1 MNKLSGKN
9 LFLILRR
16 FTGLLLIL
24 AAILAAIL
32 VTLVI
37 CYSLYM
43 VLARFIC
50 ITLLKI
56 VEFGESSFSS
66 WI

>member
-1 MNKLSGKN
+1 MIKLNTKN
-9 LFLILRR
+9 IFLIFRR

-24 AAILAAIL
+24 VAILA
-32 VTLVI
+32 TLVM

-50 ITLLKI
+50 ITLLKL
-56 VEFGESSFSS
+56 VELGETSFS
-66 WI
+66 WVL

>member
-1 MNKLSGKN
+1 MIKLSGKN
-9 LFLILRR
+9 LFLILRQ

-24 AAILAAIL
+24 AAIL
-32 VTLVI
+32 VTLVM
-37 CYSLYM
+37 CYCLYM

-50 ITLLKI
+50 IALLKM
-56 VEFGESSFSS
+56 VELGESSFSS

>member
-1 MNKLSGKN
+1 MIKLSGKN

-16 FTGLLLIL
+16 FTGLLLI
-24 AAILAAIL
+24 IAAIL
-32 VTLVI
+32 VTLVM

>member
-1 MNKLSGKN
+1 MIKLNTKN
-9 LFLILRR
+9 IFLTFRR

-24 AAILAAIL
+24 AAIL
-32 VTLVI
+32 VTLVM

-50 ITLLKI
+50 ITLLKL
-56 VEFGESSFSS
+56 VELGETSFS
-66 WI
+66 WVL

>member
-1 MNKLSGKN
+1 MIKLSGKN

-24 AAILAAIL
+24 AAIL
-32 VTLVI
+32 VTLVMF
-37 CYSLYM
+37 YSLYM

-50 ITLLKI
+50 IMLLKI
-56 VEFGESSFSS
+56 VELGESSFSS

>member
-1 MNKLSGKN
+1 MIKLSGKN
-9 LFLILRR
+9 LFLTFRR

-24 AAILAAIL
+24 AAIL
-32 VTLVI
+32 VTLVM

>member
-1 MNKLSGKN
+1 MIKLNSKN
-9 LFLILRR
+9 LFLTFRR

-24 AAILAAIL
+24 AIVALALI
-32 VTLVI
+32 T

-43 VLARFIC
+43 VMTRFIC
-50 ITLLKI
+50 ITLLKL
-56 VEFGESSFSS
+56 VELGESSFSS

>member
-1 MNKLSGKN
+1 MIKLSSKN

-16 FTGLLLIL
+16 FTGVLL
-24 AAILAAIL
+24 ILAAIL
-32 VTLVI
+32 VTLVM

-50 ITLLKI
+50 IALLKL
-56 VEFGESSFSS
+56 VELGESSFS
-66 WI
+66 WVL

>member
-1 MNKLSGKN
+1 MIKLNTKN
-9 LFLILRR
+9 IFLTFRR

-24 AAILAAIL
+24 AAIL
-32 VTLVI
+32 VTLVM

-56 VEFGESSFSS
+56 VELGESSFNS

>member
-1 MNKLSGKN
+1 MIKLNTKN
-9 LFLILRR
+9 IFLTFRR
-16 FTGLLLIL
+16 FTGVLLIL
-24 AAILAAIL
+24 AAILVSL
-32 VTLVI
+32 VM

>member
-1 MNKLSGKN
+1 MIKLNTKN
-9 LFLILRR
+9 IFLTFRR

-24 AAILAAIL
+24 TAIL
-32 VTLVI
+32 VTLVM

>member
-1 MNKLSGKN
+1 MIKLSGKN

-16 FTGLLLIL
+16 FTGVLL
-24 AAILAAIL
+24 ILAAIL
-32 VTLVI
+32 VTLVM

-43 VLARFIC
+43 VLTRFIC
-50 ITLLKI
+50 ITLLKL
-56 VEFGESSFSS
+56 VELGESSFSS

>member
-1 MNKLSGKN
+1 MIKLN
-9 LFLILRR
+9 TNNIFLTFRR

-24 AAILAAIL
+24 VAIF
-32 VTLVI
+32 VTLVM

-50 ITLLKI
+50 IALLKL
-56 VEFGESSFSS
+56 VELGESSFGS

>member
-1 MNKLSGKN
+1 MIKLSGKN
-9 LFLILRR
+9 IFLILRR
-16 FTGLLLIL
+16 FTGVLLI
-24 AAILAAIL
+24 IAAIL
-32 VTLVI
+32 VTLVM

-43 VLARFIC
+43 IMARFIC

-56 VEFGESSFSS
+56 VELGESSFSS

>member
-1 MNKLSGKN
+1 MIKLNGKN
-9 LFLILRR
+9 LFLTFRR

-24 AAILAAIL
+24 AAIL
-32 VTLVI
+32 VTLVM

-50 ITLLKI
+50 ITLLKL
-56 VEFGESSFSS
+56 VELGESYFSS